1 MARNRGKKA
10 LYEVMS
16 KTRIKPDSSKA
27 LEPLYPKRGDEAE
40 PKAEKKPEAEMSKA
54 STQWWT
60 KPRIVQFNL
69 GRIEFSLPYQVMIAI
84 ILGLILLVL
93 IVYRLGQLSMVNQE
107 TAGPVEVTRN
117 SAQMRTNIENNA
129 DTTPLPAESA
139 PARLQEN
146 QPVAPAVSA
155 GNNVIVLAQYGARA
169 DLVPV
174 QKHFAK
180 YGIATEIVIE
190 NGRYYLQ
197 TVNTYDNPSK
207 VGTNGYQAKQ
217 KITKIGA
224 TYKGQA
230 PEGYETFAPNYFSDA
245 YGKKVK

>member
-16 KTRIKPDSSKA
+16 KARIKPDSRKA

-40 PKAEKKPEAEMSKA
+40 PKAEKKPEVEEPKA

-69 GRIEFSLPYQVMIAI
+69 GRIEFSLPYQVVIAI

-93 IVYRLGQLSMVNQE
+93 IVYRLGQLSMVNRE

-117 SAQMRTNIENNA
+117 SAQMNTKIENKTG
-129 DTTPLPAESA
+129 TTQTPAEST
-139 PARLQEN
+139 PAGPRESR
-146 QPVAPAVSA
+146 PVTPAVSA

-180 YGIATEIVIE
+180 YDIMTEIVLE

-197 TVNTYDNPSK
+197 TVNTYDNPTK
-207 VGTNGYQAKQ
+207 VGTNGYEARQ
-217 KITKIGA
+217 KIIKVGA
-224 TYKGQA
+224 AYKGQA
-230 PEGYETFAPNYFSDA
+230 PEGYETFAPNYFKDA